1 MADEGDPTMRPT
13 ARHAPTSTLA
23 GLLLALGG
31 SATLSINDVA
41 IKALSG
47 AYPLHQVILIRASIG
62 MLFLIGFVWFSGGT
76 FRQFLTRR
84 PMDHL
89 IRVSFV
95 MVSNLTYFLGLAA
108 LPLADAVA
116 IAFVS
121 PLIVTA
127 LSVFVLGETV
137 GPRRWAAVAVG
148 MLGVLILVRPFQG
161 EVQPAA
167 FLVLI
172 SAFCYASSHMMT
184 RKMKD
189 TESAVTLS
197 FYVQCG
203 FLAVSSTMGL
213 TVGDGHLAGSSDP
226 SVAFLLREWTWPPM
240 ADWPVFLATGLAVA
254 IGGLMVSQAYR
265 MLEAALVA
273 PFEYASMPL
282 AVIWG
287 VVIFGT
293 FPDHTAWA
301 GIALIIGAGL
311 YTLWRETR
319 RKKEVTGDPRGSDL

>member
-1 MADEGDPTMRPT
+1 M
-13 ARHAPTSTLA
+13 LA
-23 GLLLALGG
+23 FGG

-41 IKALSG
+41 IKFLSG
-47 AYPLHQVILIRASIG
+47 AYALHQVILIRASIG
-62 MLFLIGFVWFSGGT
+62 MLFLIGFVWFTGGT

-84 PMDHL
+84 PKDHL

-95 MVSNLTYFLGLAA
+95 MVSNVTYFLGLAA

-116 IAFVS
+116 IAFIS
-121 PLIVTA
+121 PLLVTA
-127 LSVFVLGETV
+127 MSVFVLKEQV
-137 GPRRWAAVAVG
+137 GPCRWAAVAVG
-148 MLGVLILVRPFQG
+148 MLGVVVLMRPFQDRI
-161 EVQPAA
+161 QPAA
-167 FLVLI
+167 ILVLI

-184 RKMKD
+184 RRMKD
-189 TESAVTLS
+189 TEAAVTLS

-203 FLAVSSTMGL
+203 FLLVCTVMGL
-213 TVGDGHLAGSSDP
+213 TVGDGHLSGSSDP
-226 SVAFLLREWTWPPM
+226 SIAFLFRQWVWPPLQ
-240 ADWPVFLATGLAVA
+240 DWPAFLATGLAVV
-254 IGGLMVSQAYR
+254 IGGLMVAQAYR

-287 VVIFGT
+287 VVVFST
-293 FPDHTAWA
+293 TPDRHAWA

-319 RKKEVTGDPRGSDL
+319 RKKDITGDPRSSDL